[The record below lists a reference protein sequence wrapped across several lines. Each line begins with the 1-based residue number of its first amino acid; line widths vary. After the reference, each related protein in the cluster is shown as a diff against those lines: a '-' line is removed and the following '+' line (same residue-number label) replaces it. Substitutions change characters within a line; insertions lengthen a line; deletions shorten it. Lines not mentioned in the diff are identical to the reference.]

1 VNDKYFM
8 KPAIRRGL
16 VGGGEQVG
24 TATEAIVLPVV
35 RGEDREQTKEE
46 ILTFEYNVL
55 TETNPNSPLT
65 AAY

>member
-1 VNDKYFM
+1 M
-8 KPAIRRGL
+8 
-16 VGGGEQVG
+16 GGGEQVG